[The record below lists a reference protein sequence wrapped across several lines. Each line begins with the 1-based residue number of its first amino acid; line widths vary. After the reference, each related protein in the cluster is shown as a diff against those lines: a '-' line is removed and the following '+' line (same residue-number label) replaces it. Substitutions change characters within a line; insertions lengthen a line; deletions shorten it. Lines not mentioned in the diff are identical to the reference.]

1 LSLIN
6 LSTNLSL
13 TAFFFT
19 NQPINTK
26 LSKALAQA
34 NALDKL
40 DLRKYSML
48 KKVTLITPLC
58 LIILLSGCSS
68 TFRFIK
74 TQSYLN
80 TDLIEASYDATEILE
95 DELSKKI
102 PKDSLIIVST
112 LLNVKKNPNDTS
124 SFGRIIS
131 DQIATALHNGGY
143 QIIALNLPID
153 LFKMEE
159 DGELDLSDENKALLR
174 KYKAAV
180 MVGGVYAPG
189 KQTAYV
195 SLRAVDRFTKHVIA
209 STDFSVTLGPD
220 VKNLLKTKDNE
231 LNNIPTGSAGSVAE
245 PAIEET
251 MTETKNSDA
260 QLGGENFPSQ
270 MQ

>member
-1 LSLIN
+1 
-6 LSTNLSL
+6 
-13 TAFFFT
+13 
-19 NQPINTK
+19 
-26 LSKALAQA
+26 
-34 NALDKL
+34 
-40 DLRKYSML
+40 ML
-48 KKVTLITPLC
+48 KKSSLIIPLC
-58 LIILLSGCSS
+58 LITSLCGCSS

-80 TDLIEASYDATEILE
+80 TDLIEASYDASEILE
-95 DELSKKI
+95 DELSEKI
-102 PKDSLIIVST
+102 PKGSLIVVST
-112 LLNVKKNPNDTS
+112 LLNVKKNPNETS

-131 DQIATALHNGGY
+131 DQIATSLHKAGY

-153 LFKMEE
+153 LFEMEE
-159 DGELDLSDENKALLR
+159 KGELELSDENKALLK

-195 SLRAVDRFTKHVIA
+195 SLRAVDRFSKHVIA

-231 LNNIPTGSAGSVAE
+231 LSQIPLGSAGSVAE
-245 PAIEET
+245 PVVEET
-251 MTETKNSDA
+251 MTETKNNDTTTSE
-260 QLGGENFPSQ
+260 QNFPTQ